1 MVSVSD
7 DPRRAEAL
15 AMDIAEI
22 ADRLAIQG
30 LKRAG
35 ARELT
40 GSCPQC
46 GGRDR
51 FSINTAKRV
60 FNCRHCGG
68 TGGNIDLAMFVLSL
82 DFPAA
87 LTWLCGERDGI
98 SEAERRERIARAEAN
113 RARNE
118 RRAEA
123 ERQRAIAGARDI
135 WSAGVPAEDTPVR
148 DYLALRGVPRERFP
162 RLPASLR
169 YHPDLAYTIQIGGT
183 WVEVHRGPAMLAAIQ
198 APNGRFQGVHRTW
211 LDLSRPKGKPV
222 ILHPETGEPV
232 KVKKSLGSVKGG
244 AIRLTLPARVMVMGE
259 GIETTASALVADVPP
274 GAGYWAGVSLG
285 NMAGSRKLGE
295 GMRYAGIP
303 DLTDRAAF
311 VPPPGTERLI
321 FIQDGDSEPR
331 LTRAQLLSG
340 LRRAMVLRPG
350 LQGQIVHAGTGV
362 DLNDVLMGQEDD
374 L

>member
-1 MVSVSD
+1 
-7 DPRRAEAL
+7 
-15 AMDIAEI
+15 MDIAEI

-40 GSCPQC
+40 GPCPQC

-68 TGGNIDLAMFVLSL
+68 TGGNIDLAMFVLGM
-82 DFPAA
+82 DFPAV
-87 LTWLCGERDGI
+87 LTWLCGERDGVP
-98 SEAERRERIARAEAN
+98 EAERRARIARAEAN
-113 RARNE
+113 RQRNE
-118 RRAEA
+118 ARAER
-123 ERQRAIAGARDI
+123 ERQAAIAGAREI
-135 WSAGVPAEDTPVR
+135 WLAGLAAEDTPVR
-148 DYLALRGVPRERFP
+148 DYLTLRGVPRDRFP
-162 RLPASLR
+162 VLPPCLR
-169 YHPDLAYTIQIGGT
+169 YHPDLAYTVQVDRR

-198 APNGRFQGVHRTW
+198 SPDGRFQGVHRTW

-222 ILHPETGEPV
+222 ILHPESGEPL

-244 AIRLTLPARVMVMGE
+244 AIRLTPARSAMVMGE
-259 GIETTASALVADVPP
+259 GIETTASALVADEPS

-285 NMAGSRKLGE
+285 NMAGSRRLGE

-303 DLTDRAAF
+303 DLGDTAAF
-311 VPPPGTERLI
+311 VPPAGTERLI

-331 LTRAQLLSG
+331 MTRAQLLSG
-340 LRRAMVLRPG
+340 LRRAMALRPG
-350 LQGQIVHAGTGV
+350 LKGQIVHAGKGV
-362 DLNDVLMGQEDD
+362 DLNDVLMGPEDER
-374 L
+374 

>member
-1 MVSVSD
+1 MTRFAD
-7 DPRRAEAL
+7 DPRPAEAL

-40 GSCPQC
+40 GPCPQC

-51 FSINTAKRV
+51 FSINTGKRV

-68 TGGNIDLAMFVLSL
+68 TGGNIDLAMFVLGL

-87 LTWLCGERDGI
+87 LTWLCGEREGLSD
-98 SEAERRERIARAEAN
+98 AERRERIARAEQN
-113 RARNE
+113 RARNAA
-118 RRAEA
+118 RAEA

-135 WSAGVPAEDTPVR
+135 WSAGGPAEDTPVR
-148 DYLALRGVPRERFP
+148 DYLTLRGVPRDRFP
-162 RLPASLR
+162 RLPACLR
-169 YHPDLAYTIQIGGT
+169 YHPDLAYTVQVDRQ

-222 ILHPETGEPV
+222 ILHPQTGEPL

-244 AIRLTLPARVMVMGE
+244 AIRLTRAAPVMVMGE
-259 GIETTASALVADVPP
+259 GIETTCSALVAGEPP

-295 GMRYAGIP
+295 GLRYAGIP
-303 DLTDRAAF
+303 DLTDRDAF
-311 VPPPGTERLI
+311 VPPPGTARLI
-321 FIQDGDSEPR
+321 FIEDGDSEPR
-331 LTRAQLLSG
+331 MTRAQLLSG
-340 LRRAMVLRPG
+340 LRRAMALRPG
-350 LQGQIVHAGTGV
+350 LKGQIVHAGQGV
-362 DLNDVLMGQEDD
+362 DLNDVLMGLENG
-374 L
+374 